1 MMKKKILVV
10 TAVFAAVGW
19 ISGSIFD
26 SLWAS
31 RCYIPLTEL
40 DDVYRPPREYDNI
53 AKIKLKMVDEGTLGI
68 MGNKKFAIIPE
79 ATAAPDPRTV
89 NNYHTVSI
97 SYPNEPSGSL
107 KNRIFLTF
115 EDYAGPDSIH
125 LITTKF
131 VEKGLQWNQIFL
143 SSVAVSQ
150 LNSFDGAT
158 GSFEVDP
165 NNYVDRK
172 VLSDN
177 DTLINLSIAYFN
189 AGKDTMR
196 IHDCGEAGR
205 VFKAVCD
212 RFELP
217 CRIITL
223 QNGNSGA
230 AGLGKE
236 VGYPLHVVCEVY
248 SSRLRK
254 WYVIDPSFGLRFG
267 NSLNGNY
274 LNAVEISNRNF
285 FKDEQGIV
293 KDPILF
299 TVRNPADIAYFN
311 YYNNVLYSFDGE
323 QSKLVE
329 VVRKYLY
336 KKSNLTVF
344 HFSNEL
350 KPGRNALYY
359 VGLKSVMYAGFGFV
373 YLSTL
378 IFLLSKRIHKDK
390 KLKSQ

>member
-1 MMKKKILVV
+1 MKKKILFA
-10 TAVFAAVGW
+10 TIIFAAAVW
-19 ISGSIFD
+19 ISGRIFD

-31 RCYIPLTEL
+31 QCYIPLTDL
-40 DDVYRPPREYDNI
+40 DDVYKPPREYNNI

-68 MGNKKFAIIPE
+68 MGNKKFSVIHE
-79 ATAAPDPRTV
+79 ATGAPDPETA
-89 NNYHTVSI
+89 NNYHTVGI
-97 SYPNEPSGSL
+97 SYPNEISGRL
-107 KNRIFLTF
+107 KNRIYLTF
-115 EDYAGPDSIH
+115 EDSAGPDSIH
-125 LITTKF
+125 MITTKS
-131 VEKGLQWNQIFL
+131 VENGLQYNQISL
-143 SSVAVSQ
+143 SSVAVSEI
-150 LNSFDGAT
+150 NGFDGDA
-158 GSFEVDP
+158 GSFELNP
-165 NNYVDRK
+165 STYVDRK
-172 VLSDN
+172 ILSDN

-189 AGKDTMR
+189 AAKDTMS
-196 IHDCGEAGR
+196 ISDCGEAGR
-205 VFKAVCD
+205 IFKSVCD

-217 CRIITL
+217 CRTITL

-230 AGLGKE
+230 AGLGNE

-248 SSRLRK
+248 SSRLKK
-254 WYVIDPSFGLRFG
+254 WYVIDPSFGFRFE
-267 NSLNGNY
+267 NSIDGNY

-285 FKDEQGIV
+285 FKDEKGLV
-293 KDPILF
+293 KDSILF
-299 TVRNPADIAYFN
+299 TARNPADIAYFN

-329 VVRKYLY
+329 AVRKHLY